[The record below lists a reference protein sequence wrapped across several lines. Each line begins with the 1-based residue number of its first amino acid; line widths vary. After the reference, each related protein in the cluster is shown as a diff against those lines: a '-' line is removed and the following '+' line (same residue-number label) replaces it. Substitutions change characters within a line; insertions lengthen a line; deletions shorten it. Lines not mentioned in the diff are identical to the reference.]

1 MFKRFVAK
9 IREVLAKMN
18 LIKSIENISE
28 HKDIYVNEKMYQK
41 IDEWKALYKG
51 YFEEIHQIKYHTID
65 GQKTRRMLTL
75 NMPKVAA
82 EEMSSLVFNEK
93 CEISISDEGLKEF
106 IIDDVFKK
114 NKFNRNFQI
123 YLEYM
128 FAYGG
133 MVIKPYVKDNQ
144 IKLSF
149 VTADCFI
156 PIEYDNS
163 GIRGGVFLNEFRK
176 GKDKYTHLEW
186 HVWDNGQYIIKNEVY
201 KSQNGDDLGVKVALK
216 SIYPE
221 LEEEVPIEHL
231 DRPLFV
237 YFKPNL
243 ANNIDT
249 HSPLGVSLYAN
260 SLDVIKAIDT
270 AFDSFE
276 REFRLGKKR
285 IIVPAQMV
293 KVVVDPQTGRTH
305 RYFDANDETYEAFS
319 NSGNM
324 DADTIKDINIEL
336 RVEEHIAAIN
346 ALLNLF
352 AMQTGFS
359 AGTFSFDGQSMKT
372 ATEVVSEQ
380 SKTFKSKKSH
390 EIIIEAGLQELI
402 DVIVK
407 LAQLYNIHNIT
418 EEYDVSVAF
427 DDSVAEDKNA
437 EINKQIQM
445 INGKIQSKKRAIM
458 KVHGLTEEEAMKLLE
473 EINEENATAVAE
485 SIDFFGGRGD

>member
-82 EEMSSLVFNEK
+82 EEMASLIFNEK
-93 CEISISDEGLKEF
+93 CEISISNEGLKEF
-106 IIDDVFKK
+106 IIDDVFRK

-128 FAYGG
+128 MAYGG
-133 MVIKPYVKDNQ
+133 MVIKPFVKDDQ

-285 IIVPAQMV
+285 IIVPAHMV
-293 KVVVDPQTGRTH
+293 KTVVDPITGAQH
-305 RYFDANDETYEAFS
+305 RYFDANDETYEAFDY
-319 NSGNM
+319 GNM
-324 DADTIKDINIEL
+324 DTDTIKDINIEL
-336 RVEEHIAAIN
+336 RVDEHIAAIN

-359 AGTFSFDGQSMKT
+359 AGTFSFDGKSMKT

-407 LAQLYNIHNIT
+407 LAQLYNIHNTT

-427 DDSVAEDKNA
+427 DDSIAEDKNT
-437 EINKQIQM
+437 ELTMIIQEVNNKLTPRKQ
-445 INGKIQSKKRAIM
+445 AIM
-458 KVHGLTEEEAMKLLE
+458 KYHGLTEQEAEKWMQM
-473 EINEENATAVAE
+473 INEENATAIAA
-485 SIDFFGGRGD
+485 SLDFFGGSGD